1 MGKTFKDYCMNCE
14 SKKHRLAFIHIPR
27 TAGKS
32 IRLAFKLGYHDKQY
46 NRINEFYP
54 CAHRRA
60 SVVWTDEIIDD
71 FDTFT
76 VIRDPWSRLVSLYHY
91 YLYRH
96 DVKNNYEI
104 VNRYKNFS
112 EFVTDLKNIP
122 MSSDRNKVDM
132 KSLSNNFQSCSYWV
146 CDDAGKVLVKN
157 LIRFDKLNEDL
168 AKFIE
173 KINMDIKL
181 PLPKHIKKY
190 PGQGKTHK
198 HYTEYYDNKLIQ
210 KVADFYEDDIRK
222 FGFEYK

>member
-1 MGKTFKDYCMNCE
+1 M
-14 SKKHRLAFIHIPR
+14 
-27 TAGKS
+27 
-32 IRLAFKLGYHDKQY
+32 
-46 NRINEFYP
+46 
-54 CAHRRA
+54 
-60 SVVWTDEIIDD
+60 
-71 FDTFT
+71 
-76 VIRDPWSRLVSLYHY
+76 
-91 YLYRH
+91 
-96 DVKNNYEI
+96 
-104 VNRYKNFS
+104 
-112 EFVTDLKNIP
+112 
-122 MSSDRNKVDM
+122 
-132 KSLSNNFQSCSYWV
+132 